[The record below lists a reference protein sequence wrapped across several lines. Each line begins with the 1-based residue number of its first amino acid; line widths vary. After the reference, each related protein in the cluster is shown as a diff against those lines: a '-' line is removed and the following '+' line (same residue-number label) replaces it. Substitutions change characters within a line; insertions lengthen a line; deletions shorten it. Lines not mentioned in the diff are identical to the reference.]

1 MKLKKLMT
9 IALAAGTLVPT
20 IGFSRIAMAAPP
32 QYKVTTFF
40 TIDRSGD
47 GPLDNTIEV
56 YGEVRIN
63 GEVNRSID
71 RSAARS
77 KEAGQTLDMGQKVVT
92 GNKIDIKAFLKDRDT
107 ATPDDDVFQMQTSQV
122 NLAATAGSERTFTF
136 RSPAGDEGATL
147 HVRVDRL

>member
-47 GPLDNTIEV
+47 GPFDNTIEV